1 MKLLKT
7 VKNNRYVFDPLYGAI
22 YLPEF
27 VWDIIT
33 CPELQRLREVRLC
46 NINSLCLTGG
56 ANINRYEHAIG
67 TFFLAQECLKARPP
81 LNPVSEKEQKLLMW
95 AALLHDIASCA
106 FGHSVEYIDS
116 VFSGPFDHEKSFVYI
131 ALGKKGEASQY
142 KLSTL
147 EPVFFGLPRE
157 LLKKIPEED
166 LQLVG
171 RIINGETRLG
181 PLINSVMDLDN
192 IDNVFRLAYHVGIV
206 KSGEIPLKLAKS
218 LYLEN
223 NELILRKDAIPL
235 VEEWYKV
242 RKNLYSLLLLNP
254 EEFSGKCM
262 LTEAI
267 ELSKLKTPHP
277 FNWYDVD
284 FELLKKL
291 LDMSSDSAEIVSRL
305 MKGELYG
312 CAGIF
317 STTKTDKYGLFCN
330 IEAKKRFEEQ
340 LNGILRTKFKPAL
353 KSALII
359 THPIID
365 VNKTQRQVTLRT
377 DDGGIAQVGKATNRL
392 LIAVFFKNVD
402 LSIHKMSL
410 LSEEFLGMIHET
422 IRDYLSTYL
431 SDADIVELKSYGEL
445 KELE

>member
-1 MKLLKT
+1 
-7 VKNNRYVFDPLYGAI
+7 
-22 YLPEF
+22 
-27 VWDIIT
+27 
-33 CPELQRLREVRLC
+33 
-46 NINSLCLTGG
+46 LCLTGG

-95 AALLHDIASCA
+95 AALLHDAASCA
-106 FGHSVEYIDS
+106 FGHSVEYIES
-116 VFSGPFDHEKSFVYI
+116 EHGFDHEKAFAYV
-131 ALGKKGEASQY
+131 ALGERGESYTY

-157 LLKKIPEED
+157 LLKKISRED

-171 RIINGETRLG
+171 KIIDGKTRLG
-181 PLINSVMDLDN
+181 PLINSLMDLDN
-192 IDNVFRLAYHVGIV
+192 IDNVFRLGYHVGIV
-206 KSGEIPLKLAKS
+206 KSGEIPLRLAKS

-223 NELILRKDAIPL
+223 DELVLKKEAVPL
-235 VEEWYKV
+235 VEEWYRV

-254 EEFSGKCM
+254 DEFSGKCM

-267 ELSKLKTPHP
+267 EVSKLRKTHP

-305 MKGELYG
+305 MKGDLYG

-317 STTKTDKYGLFCN
+317 STTKTDKYSIFCN
-330 IEAKKRFEEQ
+330 IEEKKGLEEG
-340 LNGILRTKFKPAL
+340 LSRILRMKFKPAL
-353 KSALII
+353 KSAMII
-359 THPIID
+359 MHPIID

-377 DDGGIAQVGKATNRL
+377 DDGELVQVGRATNRL

-410 LSEEFLGMIHET
+410 LSEDFLGQ
-422 IRDYLSTYL
+422 IRQAIREYLSGCL
-431 SDADIVELKSYGEL
+431 ADPDMVELKLYGEL
-445 KELE
+445 KELD